1 MYIYMTKF
9 NIAINTVTELFTQNS
24 VIGETNKSKHLIG
37 VITCK
42 IHKSTFETELAL
54 KIKSNI

>member
-1 MYIYMTKF
+1 MTKF

-42 IHKSTFETELAL
+42 IHKSTFETEVAL